1 MTTWTVEAESAS
13 QTVGLGAAASAAA
26 AADSATAA
34 ASSATAAATSVTAAG
49 LNVRVAPY
57 SATGDGTTN
66 DTVAIQAAIDATPD
80 GGRLRIP
87 AGNYRVNELTIAKNI
102 WIEGDGSNSTH
113 IRRVLVTTGGAL
125 FKVTNAGGQLAITDL
140 ELNGQGR
147 ADYCVKFEDW
157 AGVGSPYLKSLYMT
171 RCKLY
176 DGVVN
181 NVYLGNRRFLAF
193 CSDTEFYGGATPVRL
208 YNGGDHRFVNCDFGA
223 GTGDGCKVEGQ
234 LATVFTGCF
243 FYGNDGNGL
252 VLDTTSSRCQV
263 LGGSID
269 NNDLYGIKLLG
280 KNHAVVGVRFAGN
293 GVTGGATYSDVYALG
308 AYNMMS
314 CCAFAAASPATQN
327 YRVVFD
333 ASGVKLKTSGNSVD
347 ASLGTPYIT
356 AFASNSALLIDSTA
370 DGLIVDPSGH
380 VLVGD
385 TTSRAGGEKLQVL
398 TNGAV
403 FNAAGSAQWNFY
415 RANGS
420 VSVPTLVPTGNYI
433 GRQIFYGYDGA
444 AYQTVAAIDVLTDA
458 ATGAGDMAGR
468 VSISTTPDGSTT
480 LAERLRVDNKGNVIA
495 PYSSG
500 TISTS
505 ATDGFLYV
513 PACSGTPTGAPT
525 AYSGH
530 CPVVVD
536 ITNNKLYVYYSSAWK
551 SATLA

>member
-1 MTTWTVEAESAS
+1 MSGDELLLPVAS
-13 QTVGLGAAASAAA
+13 SLDGTEVFRAVRSSGAAVQVPVSAVR
-26 AADSATAA
+26 TEVGGIL
-34 ASSATAAATSVTAAG
+34 SVDAYGA
-49 LNVRVAPY
+49 V
-57 SATGDGTTN
+57 GDGATDNTT
-66 DTVAIQAAIDATPD
+66 AFQAAIDAVAD

-87 AGNYRVNELTIAKNI
+87 AGNYRVNELSVAKNL
-102 WIEGDGSNSTH
+102 WIEGDGSSSTH
-113 IRRVLVTTGGAL
+113 IRRLVGVTGGSL
-125 FKVTNAGGQLAITDL
+125 FKVTNAGGQLSLTDL
-140 ELNGQGR
+140 DLNGQSR
-147 ADYCVKFEDW
+147 ADYCVNFEDW

-171 RCKLY
+171 RCKIY

-193 CSDTEFYGGATPVRL
+193 CSDTEFYGGATPVRM

-234 LATVFTGCF
+234 LASVFTGCF
-243 FYGNDGNGL
+243 FYSNGGSGL

-263 LGGSID
+263 IGGSID
-269 NNDLYGIKLLG
+269 NNTQYGVKLSG
-280 KNHAVVGVRFAGN
+280 KNHAVVGVRFAAN
-293 GVTGGATYSDVYALG
+293 GVTGGAAYGDVYALG

-314 CCAFAAASPATQN
+314 CCAFAAASPATQT

-347 ASLGTPYIT
+347 ASLGTPYLT
-356 AFASNSALLIDSTA
+356 AFASNAALLIDSTA
-370 DGLIVDPSGH
+370 DGLQVDPSGH

-385 TTSRAGGEKLQVL
+385 TTSRAGGEKLQVS

-403 FNAAGSAQWNFY
+403 FNAASSAQWNFY

-420 VSVPTLVPTGNYI
+420 VSVPTLVPTGNFI
-433 GRQIFYGYDGA
+433 GRMIFNGYDGA
-444 AYQTVAAIDVLTDA
+444 AYQNAAAIDVLTDA

-480 LAERLRVDNKGNVIA
+480 LAERFRIDNKGNVVS

-513 PACSGTPTGAPT
+513 PACSGTPTGTPT

-530 CPVVVD
+530 CPIVID
-536 ITNNKLYVYYSSAWK
+536 ITNNKLYAYYSSAWK